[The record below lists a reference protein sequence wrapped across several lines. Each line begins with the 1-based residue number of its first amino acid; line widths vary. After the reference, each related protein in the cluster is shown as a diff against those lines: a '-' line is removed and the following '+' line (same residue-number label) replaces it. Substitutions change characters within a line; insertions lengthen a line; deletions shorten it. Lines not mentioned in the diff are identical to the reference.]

1 MEYPKTFKQLV
12 TDSDCPDFIGWGNPN
27 AKILLLH
34 NDPVINISKKPTS
47 RRYTPEITNNKR
59 DWENNIAN
67 NTGFDEIFDNYSTTR
82 LCGNPL
88 YPYCWQKYQLK
99 RQKSGISSDEYTNLY
114 CFISN
119 VCEKSARYYRLV
131 NPLEAHKTYVCNRQ
145 KFLLKDFFK
154 QFPVIIIS
162 PHLDICRYPNNY
174 DEYIHDTFEVERVEK
189 IDVRRCWDYLWVK
202 DIYQNN
208 NKLLISGNYLIDCE
222 LTVIA
227 NHIHIYQEE
236 KGIDL
241 MPDSF

>member
-1 MEYPKTFKQLV
+1 MEYPETFKQLV
-12 TDSDCPDFIGWGNPN
+12 ADSDCPDFIGWGNPN

-67 NTGFDEIFDNYSTTR
+67 NTGFDEVFDNYSTTR

-99 RQKSGISSDEYTNLY
+99 RQKSGISSDEYTNLKCYQSQKLINEIFHKDSDRNANLDFYKY

-119 VCEKSARYYRLV
+119 VSEKSARYYRLA

-154 QFPVIIIS
+154 QFPIIIMVIIYDNTLNFAVTNFS
-162 PHLDICRYPNNY
+162 HFQSSIC
-174 DEYIHDTFEVERVEK
+174 K
-189 IDVRRCWDYLWVK
+189 I
-202 DIYQNN
+202 
-208 NKLLISGNYLIDCE
+208 
-222 LTVIA
+222 
-227 NHIHIYQEE
+227 
-236 KGIDL
+236 
-241 MPDSF
+241 